1 MNCPRC
7 KAPLASPTDPD
18 TIITCSGC
26 GARLVT
32 RPSRAKQ
39 PTTPPPPTPSPALR
53 TPPPPGPHPAAPLP
67 PSAAPA
73 ADRPPSLAETLEA
86 LVREVR
92 ALRQGQERVLA
103 LLESRDA
110 TLGGDE
116 DEQAPALAPI
126 RAGSRKSVVLID
138 DDPATREAALAELKR
153 ADVPVRAF
161 TDGNSA
167 ISGIAE
173 QKPDVIVLE
182 LGLDGQMAGKDVI
195 NMIKATMEWVDI
207 PIVLWTRMG
216 VANQKE
222 ARQVHGADE
231 LVPKTAGTGALVGRV
246 INIFRRG

>member
-1 MNCPRC
+1 M
-7 KAPLASPTDPD
+7 
-18 TIITCSGC
+18 
-26 GARLVT
+26 
-32 RPSRAKQ
+32 
-39 PTTPPPPTPSPALR
+39 
-53 TPPPPGPHPAAPLP
+53 
-67 PSAAPA
+67 
-73 ADRPPSLAETLEA
+73 
-86 LVREVR
+86 REVR
-92 ALRQGQERVLA
+92 ALRHGQERVLA
-103 LLESRDA
+103 LLESR
-110 TLGGDE
+110 GGSPGTTDE

-222 ARQVHGADE
+222 ARLVHGADE
-231 LVPKTAGTGALVGRV
+231 IVPKAAGPGALVGRI
-246 INIFRRG
+246 INIFRRS

>member
-7 KAPLASPTDPD
+7 KAPLGTVTDTD
-18 TIITCSGC
+18 KIITCGGC

-39 PTTPPPPTPSPALR
+39 PPTPPPGPTPAPPPSALR
-53 TPPPPGPHPAAPLP
+53 TPPPPLA
-67 PSAAPA
+67 A
-73 ADRPPSLAETLEA
+73 ADAPPSLAETLEA

-103 LLESRDA
+103 LLESRGGTPPGRDVD
-110 TLGGDE
+110 GDE
-116 DEQAPALAPI
+116 EDEATALAPI

-138 DDPATREAALAELKR
+138 DDPATREAALAELKQ

-161 TDGNSA
+161 TDGNSG

-207 PIVLWTRMG
+207 PIVLWTRVG

-222 ARQVHGADE
+222 ARLVHGADE
-231 LVPKTAGTGALVGRV
+231 IVPKTAGAGALVGRI